1 MSRTRTLAALVSG
14 AVATAGLAIVAGGGP
29 AAATPTPASTV
40 LPGSAVPFASH
51 AAAGGAVPAGQ
62 RLTVQVWLRPRL
74 AAAERFASAVSTP
87 GNASFRHFL
96 RPDVYGARFG
106 AAAGTVAQV
115 RSWLRSAGF
124 TGLSTGPE
132 HAYIRATGTAGTINA
147 AFRTELEQYPA
158 TAAAS
163 AGRYRLRA
171 NDGPVSVPAAL
182 AGRVLGVTGLDNAA
196 PIIPLDRPNGAV
208 LGHAAPRARS
218 AAASRA
224 PCSHYYGEHVLSGLP
239 AQFGTTSFPTEVCG
253 YSASQLRSA
262 YGASAAATGTG
273 QTIALVELGLTRDM
287 FRTLQDYARGN
298 RLPRPAGRRYREL
311 PLGRDSA
318 CGDPFDGE
326 EQLDVEAAYAMAP
339 GATQLVVGGDSCN
352 QGDFG
357 LQGLF
362 DADLAVLG
370 GTGGHPLATV
380 ASNSWESGDE
390 AQPAS
395 LTGVEH
401 AFLVQAA
408 AEGVGMYFSSGD
420 GSGVA
425 APSSDPY
432 AIAVG
437 GTTLGIGR
445 GHRRLFETGW
455 STGVSV
461 LLGRHWM
468 FEGEQGAAGGG
479 PSLLWAQPGFQAGVV
494 PDALAQAPGDRGG
507 LVRSAPD
514 ISADA
519 DPFTGFALGALAFH
533 RHRRPTYTV
542 SDIGG
547 TSLAAPLVAGMVTA
561 AQQGQPAPFGFLDPA
576 LYQIYQGSS
585 GALHDPLAL
594 SGSSPAAYRGIAC
607 PAATCGSAVLATF
620 DDQNRNMFGYTGQV
634 TLSGYD
640 NMTGTGTPAGPAFL
654 AALRSAG

>member
-1 MSRTRTLAALVSG
+1 M
-14 AVATAGLAIVAGGGP
+14 
-29 AAATPTPASTV
+29 
-40 LPGSAVPFASH
+40 
-51 AAAGGAVPAGQ
+51 
-62 RLTVQVWLRPRL
+62 
-74 AAAERFASAVSTP
+74 
-87 GNASFRHFL
+87 
-96 RPDVYGARFG
+96 
-106 AAAGTVAQV
+106 
-115 RSWLRSAGF
+115 
-124 TGLSTGPE
+124 
-132 HAYIRATGTAGTINA
+132 
-147 AFRTELEQYPA
+147 
-158 TAAAS
+158 
-163 AGRYRLRA
+163 
-171 NDGPVSVPAAL
+171 
-182 AGRVLGVTGLDNAA
+182 TGLDNAA
-196 PIIPLDRPNGAV
+196 PTVPLDRPNGAV

-224 PCSHYYGEHVLSGLP
+224 PCSHYYGQHVISGLP
-239 AQFGTTSFPTEVCG
+239 AEFGTTSFPTEVCG

-273 QTIALVELGLTRDM
+273 QTIALVELGLTADM
-287 FRTLQDYARGN
+287 FRTLQDYAGGN
-298 RLPRPAGRRYREL
+298 GLPSPARRRYREL
-311 PLGRDSA
+311 SLGGSK

-339 GATQLVVGGDSCN
+339 SAAELVVGGNSCN

-395 LTGVEH
+395 LTGIEH

-420 GSGVA
+420 SSGVE

-445 GHRRLFETGW
+445 GRRRLFETGW

-461 LLGRHWM
+461 LLGRHWA
-468 FEGEQGAAGGG
+468 FQGEQGAAGGG

-519 DPFTGFALGALAFH
+519 DPFTGFALGALVFH
-533 RHRRPTYTV
+533 RHRPPTYTV

-561 AQQGQPAPFGFLDPA
+561 AQQGQPARSASLTRRCTT
-576 LYQIYQGSS
+576 STRT
-585 GALHDPLAL
+585 
-594 SGSSPAAYRGIAC
+594 AAARCTTRCRC
-607 PAATCGSAVLATF
+607 PARLRPRTAAPRAPRSSVVARCWPGSTTRARTCSATPG
-620 DDQNRNMFGYTGQV
+620 R
-634 TLSGYD
+634 
-640 NMTGTGTPAGPAFL
+640 
-654 AALRSAG
+654 